1 MRKLT
6 YFLFIFMFLLA
17 ACSPKTYTEK
27 DLAAVKLTQQD
38 LPAEFVQSA
47 DADIQSFT
55 PLANSL
61 LKAFFTSEATGK
73 IINTTMF
80 SKDGMDAA
88 YGIVSFQYY
97 PLSVTEKQ
105 QVLTETKKQDIVTCC
120 KMLVSMLQGD
130 ETSCAKPEFTSM
142 IKVVPGLDKIADG
155 SLGCTLTITGDS
167 YFELGYVINQN
178 VISVIFE
185 GFSQATQDAKITPL
199 LDLKTM
205 LTLMNGKLSSGA
217 K

>member
-6 YFLFIFMFLLA
+6 YILIIFMIVLA

-27 DLAAVKLTQQD
+27 DLATVKLAQKD
-38 LPAEFVQSA
+38 LPPEFVQSA

-55 PLANSL
+55 PFANGL
-61 LKAFFTSEATGK
+61 LKVFFTSAATGK

-80 SKDGMDAA
+80 SKDSTDASH
-88 YGIVSFQYY
+88 GIVSFEYF
-97 PLSVTEKQ
+97 PLSAAEKQ
-105 QVLTETKKQDIVTCC
+105 QVIAVTKKQDLATCC
-120 KMLVSMLQGD
+120 KTLVNMLQGD
-130 ETSCAKPEFTSM
+130 ETSCEKTEFTSL
-142 IKVVPGLDKIADG
+142 IKVIPGLDKIAEA

-167 YFELGYVINQN
+167 YFELGYTVNQN

-185 GFSQATQDAKITPL
+185 GYSQSTQDAKITPL

-205 LTLMNGKLSSGA
+205 LTLMNGKLPAAA

>member
-6 YFLFIFMFLLA
+6 YFLFIFTIILA

-27 DLAAVKLTQQD
+27 DLAAVKLSQKD
-38 LPAEFVQSA
+38 LPAEFVQSP
-47 DADIQSFT
+47 DADIQNFI

-61 LKAFFTSEATGK
+61 SKAFFTTAATGK

-80 SKDGMDAA
+80 SKDGTDAA
-88 YGIVSFQYY
+88 HGVVSFEYF
-97 PLSVTEKQ
+97 PLSATEKQ
-105 QVLTETKKQDIVTCC
+105 QVLTETKKQDIATCC
-120 KMLVSMLQGD
+120 KMLVNMLQGD
-130 ETSCAKPEFTSM
+130 ETSCAQTDFTST

-185 GFSQATQDAKITPL
+185 GFSQSSQDAKITPL
-199 LDLKTM
+199 LDLKTL
-205 LTLMNGKLSSGA
+205 LTLMNGKLSSGV

>member
-1 MRKLT
+1 MRKLI
-6 YFLFIFMFLLA
+6 YSLFIFMIILA
-17 ACSPKTYTEK
+17 ACSPKPFTEK
-27 DLAAVKLTQQD
+27 DLAAVTLTQKD
-38 LPAEFVQSA
+38 LPAEFVQSP
-47 DADIQSFT
+47 DAEIQNFL
-55 PLANSL
+55 PFANSL
-61 LKAFFTSEATGK
+61 SKAFFTTAATGK

-80 SKDGMDAA
+80 SKGSTDASH
-88 YGIVSFQYY
+88 GVISFEYF

-105 QVLTETKKQDIVTCC
+105 QVLTETKKQDIATCC
-120 KMLVSMLQGD
+120 KMLVNMLQGD
-130 ETSCAKPEFTSM
+130 ETSCVQPDFTSM

-199 LDLKTM
+199 LDLKTL
-205 LTLMNGKLSSGA
+205 LTLMNGKLSSGV